1 MGEPNLRTLN
11 RSRAKPATGDIF
23 AMSPRVGLFLFGR
36 VIRADLPRELAPM
49 PGSYLVYIYRH
60 TSTAMEPDPTDLVP
74 AALLLPP
81 LFINQMPWSRG
92 YFQAVGHWP
101 LTDGDLLPR
110 HCFWSASRGRY
121 FDEDFNEL
129 SRPIEP
135 CGDWAL
141 HSYRT
146 LDDLVSDALGIP
158 RAPL

>member
-81 LFINQMPWSRG
+81 LFINQMPWSR
-92 YFQAVGHWP
+92 ATSKP
-101 LTDGDLLPR
+101 LVT
-110 HCFWSASRGRY
+110 GR
-121 FDEDFNEL
+121 
-129 SRPIEP
+129 
-135 CGDWAL
+135 
-141 HSYRT
+141 
-146 LDDLVSDALGIP
+146 
-158 RAPL
+158 